1 LTFIVQGSIAVLFRA
16 DDVAARHN
24 RPAIPPRRALSARVE
39 KDPASSFRDPAE
51 YVYAAEGRIFQTVT
65 KCHREDYEFVR
76 DSGALDELARKS

>member
-1 LTFIVQGSIAVLFRA
+1 
-16 DDVAARHN
+16 
-24 RPAIPPRRALSARVE
+24 VE